1 MSGWGLCPMNNM
13 VLLRLRCLQTP
24 DTESE
29 QADHTCDEGKR
40 DHTVNATAEDEQ
52 IQ

>member
-1 MSGWGLCPMNNM
+1 MPSFIGSQAAANEWMG
-13 VLLRLRCLQTP
+13 CLQTP

-29 QADHTCDEGKR
+29 QADNTCDEGKR

>member
-1 MSGWGLCPMNNM
+1 MSGWGLYTMDNVVVP
-13 VLLRLRCLQTP
+13 RLRCLQTP
-24 DTESE
+24 DTEPE

-40 DHTVNATAEDEQ
+40 DQTVNATAEDEQ